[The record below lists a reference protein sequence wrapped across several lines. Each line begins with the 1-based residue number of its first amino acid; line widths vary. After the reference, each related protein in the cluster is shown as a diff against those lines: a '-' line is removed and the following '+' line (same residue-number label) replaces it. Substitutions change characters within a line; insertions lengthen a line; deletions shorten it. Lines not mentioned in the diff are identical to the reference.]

1 MIPKSGN
8 RFSEKIMAK
17 QGDRAAAWSSRLGP
31 PLGIFRN
38 SGVLKMKKTVFAT
51 AAILA
56 ISGSAFAGSDN
67 YGSNG
72 ANQPAAAVD
81 SSYTA
86 SVQNSASAQ
95 NPVPADE
102 KPVHGSDRNLFGNN

>member
-1 MIPKSGN
+1 MK
-8 RFSEKIMAK
+8 KIVL
-17 QGDRAAAWSSRLGP
+17 AAAA
-31 PLGIFRN
+31 
-38 SGVLKMKKTVFAT
+38 V
-51 AAILA
+51 LA

-86 SVQNSASAQ
+86 STEKSA
-95 NPVPADE
+95 PADNQ
-102 KPVHGSDRNLFGNN
+102 PIVQGSDRNLFGSN

>member
-1 MIPKSGN
+1 MK
-8 RFSEKIMAK
+8 KIVL
-17 QGDRAAAWSSRLGP
+17 AAAA
-31 PLGIFRN
+31 
-38 SGVLKMKKTVFAT
+38 V
-51 AAILA
+51 LA

-86 SVQNSASAQ
+86 STQKSEAA
-95 NPVPADE
+95 AE
-102 KPVHGSDRNLFGNN
+102 KPVNQGSDRNLFGR